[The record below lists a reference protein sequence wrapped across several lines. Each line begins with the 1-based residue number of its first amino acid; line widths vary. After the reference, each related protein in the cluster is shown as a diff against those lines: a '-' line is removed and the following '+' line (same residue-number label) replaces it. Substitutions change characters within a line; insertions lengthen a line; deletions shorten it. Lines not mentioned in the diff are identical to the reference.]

1 MKMIYWSIEYLASF
15 IEVGMCFYFCAI
27 FLLKENLEEKKNQIL
42 WSSVIGALILIGLN
56 NIKLFSY
63 LSSVLF
69 LVICELFLWWVYRK
83 PLQSMALMLIYSVIL
98 SAIDFLTV
106 YILSMF
112 DDSNGQRFL
121 EEQNAERILG
131 IFLSKTLLV
140 VLILTVRKIY
150 SNKKVISSRYIVI
163 MSLSSIFL
171 LLSNFLTVGNMT
183 SAHKLSSMIVFVV
196 ILIVELVLFYFVLNM
211 AEYYEQRQTMALIEM
226 KNEMLQKSLD
236 DTQQAFSL
244 WRKSVH
250 DYKNNIIS
258 LLQMLEEQNLE
269 EMKEYLQKESELVSR
284 EMFYIKTGNTMVDA
298 MINTKQYA
306 AKQKG
311 ITFVVNA
318 IIPENCKIK
327 GIDMAGILGNLIDNA
342 LEASEQE
349 KEPYVDI
356 AISLKKNFLV
366 ICVKNKFSKKL
377 EENMKTTKKDKM
389 FHGIGLKSVRNTVKK
404 YNGEILIDSDKEEF
418 TVNILLLNK

>member
-112 DDSNGQRFL
+112 GDSNGQRFL